1 MQDTDDI
8 CMGST
13 TGVLSQILEGDGIEP
28 GSQAGYELCKLIYLF
43 HPLGGKMVDRPIKL
57 AMSESRTVHVTR
69 GPEQRLREAFE
80 REWRAINADR
90 IIANTARQS
99 RIYGVGAVVMLID
112 GEPTNEAAKFDE
124 IYKKSVTF
132 NVLDPMNTA
141 GSVVLNQDPNSEDFQ
156 KVCGVTAAGKPYH
169 QSRCC
174 VMMNE
179 DPIYLSYTPSS
190 FGFAGRSVYQRALYP
205 LKSFI
210 QSMRADDM
218 VTIKA
223 GLLVAFI
230 QQASSIVN
238 NMMQKMSGI
247 KRWMLK
253 RGGNGDVLQVGQ
265 NDKIESLDMQ
275 NLEKPLDTARNHILA
290 NIATAADMPAILLN
304 SETFTRGFGEG
315 TEDAKAV
322 AQYIDDVRKDLQPLY
337 DFFVRIVQYRAWSPE
352 FYEALK
358 NDIPEYKNVT
368 WQSAFS
374 SWVGNFDYVWPSS
387 LKEPESEKVKVD
399 EIRFKAITE
408 MLNVLLPQLSS
419 DPANR
424 ATLIKWGCENA
435 NMNEHLF
442 ADRLELDYELL
453 EENPPKVITPPD
465 GENPDEPISQRAA

>member
-1 MQDTDDI
+1 MQDDDDF
-8 CMGST
+8 CMGSNA
-13 TGVLSQILEGDGIEP
+13 GVLSQILEGGSIEP
-28 GSQAGYELCKLIYLF
+28 GTQAGYELCKLIYLF

-57 AMSESRTVHVTR
+57 AMSDARTVHVTR
-69 GPEQRLREAFE
+69 GPEKRLREAFE
-80 REWRAINADR
+80 REWKAIKADR
-90 IIANTARQS
+90 IIANVARQS
-99 RIYGVGAVVMLID
+99 RIYGVGAVVMLIE
-112 GEPTNEAAKFDE
+112 GEETNKAADFGTL
-124 IYKKSVTF
+124 YKKSVTF

-141 GSVVLNQDPNSEDFQ
+141 GSVVLNQDPNAADFQ
-156 KVCGVTAAGKPYH
+156 KVGSVTAAGKPYH

-179 DPIYLSYTPSS
+179 DPIYLAYTPSS

-230 QQASSIVN
+230 KQASSIVN
-238 NMMQKMSGI
+238 AAMQKMSGI

-265 NDKIESLDMQ
+265 DDKIESLDMQ
-275 NLEKPLDTARNHILA
+275 NLEKPLDTARSHILA

-337 DFFVRIVQYRAWSPE
+337 DFFVRIVQCRAWSPD
-352 FYEALK
+352 FFDALK
-358 NDIPEYKNVT
+358 NDLPEYQNIS
-368 WQSAFS
+368 WSSAFNT
-374 SWVGNFDYVWPSS
+374 WVGNFDYVWPSS

-408 MLNVLLPQLSS
+408 MLTVLLPQLTS
-419 DPANR
+419 DPENR
-424 ATLIKWGCENA
+424 ATLIKWACENA
-435 NMNEHLF
+435 NMNENLF
-442 ADRLELDYELL
+442 ADRLELDYDLL
-453 EENPPKVITPPD
+453 EQLPPKEAPSGEDNID
-465 GENPDEPISQRAA
+465 GLVP

>member
-1 MQDTDDI
+1 MDTNDL
-8 CMGST
+8 CMGSNA
-13 TGVLSQILEGDGIEP
+13 GVLSQILEGDSIEP
-28 GSQAGYELCKLIYLF
+28 GAQAGYELCKLIYLF

-57 AMSESRTVHVTR
+57 AMAEPRVVRVTR
-69 GPEQRLREAFE
+69 GPDKRLSEAFE
-80 REWRAINADR
+80 REWKALKADR
-90 IIANTARQS
+90 LIANVARQS

-112 GEPTNEAAKFDE
+112 GEPTNEAAEYDSL
-124 IYKKSVTF
+124 YKKALTF

-141 GSVVLNQDPNSEDFQ
+141 GSIVLDQDPNSADFQ
-156 KVCGVTAAGKPYH
+156 KVGSVTAAGKPYH

-238 NMMQKMSGI
+238 AAMQKMSGI

-352 FYEALK
+352 FFEALK

-453 EENPPKVITPPD
+453 EENPPKVSTPPD

>member
-1 MQDTDDI
+1 MQDDDDF
-8 CMGST
+8 CMGSNA
-13 TGVLSQILEGDGIEP
+13 GVLSQILEGGSIEP
-28 GSQAGYELCKLIYLF
+28 GTQAGYELCKLIYLF

-57 AMSESRTVHVTR
+57 AMSDARTVHVTR
-69 GPEQRLREAFE
+69 GPEKRLREAFE
-80 REWRAINADR
+80 REWKAIKADR
-90 IIANTARQS
+90 IIANVARQS
-99 RIYGVGAVVMLID
+99 RIYGVGAVVMLIE
-112 GEPTNEAAKFDE
+112 GEETNKAADFE
-124 IYKKSVTF
+124 TLYKKSVTF

-141 GSVVLNQDPNSEDFQ
+141 GSVVLNQDPNAADFQ
-156 KVCGVTAAGKPYH
+156 KVGSVTAAGKPYH

-179 DPIYLSYTPSS
+179 DPIYLAYTPSS

-230 QQASSIVN
+230 KQASSIVN
-238 NMMQKMSGI
+238 AAMQKMSGI

-265 NDKIESLDMQ
+265 DDKIESLDMQ
-275 NLEKPLDTARNHILA
+275 NLEKPLDTARSHILA

-337 DFFVRIVQYRAWSPE
+337 DFFVRIVQCRAWSPD
-352 FYEALK
+352 FFDALK
-358 NDIPEYKNVT
+358 NDLPEYQNIS
-368 WQSAFS
+368 WSSAFNM
-374 SWVGNFDYVWPSS
+374 WVGNFDYVWPSS

-399 EIRFKAITE
+399 ETRFKAITE
-408 MLNVLLPQLSS
+408 MLTVLLPQLTS
-419 DPANR
+419 DPENR
-424 ATLIKWGCENA
+424 ATLIKWACENA
-435 NMNEHLF
+435 NMNENLF
-442 ADRLELDYELL
+442 ADRLELDYDLL
-453 EENPPKVITPPD
+453 EQLPPKESPSGEDNID
-465 GENPDEPISQRAA
+465 GLVP

>member
-1 MQDTDDI
+1 MMQDDDI
-8 CMGST
+8 CMGSNA
-13 TGVLSQILEGDGIEP
+13 GVLSKILEGGSIEP
-28 GSQAGYELCKLIYLF
+28 GAQAGYELCKLIYLF

-57 AMSESRTVHVTR
+57 AMSEPRTVHVTR
-69 GPEQRLREAFE
+69 GPERRLREAFE
-80 REWRAINADR
+80 REWKAIKADR

-99 RIYGVGAVVMLID
+99 RIYGVGAVVMLVD
-112 GEPTNEAAKFDE
+112 GEPTNEAAEFE
-124 IYKKSVTF
+124 SLYKKSITF

-141 GSVVLNQDPNSEDFQ
+141 GSIVMNQDPNSADFQ
-156 KVCGVTAAGKPYH
+156 KVGNVTVASKPYH
-169 QSRCC
+169 HSRCC

-179 DPIYLSYTPSS
+179 DPIYLAYTPSS

-230 QQASSIVN
+230 KQASSIVN

-253 RGGNGDVLQVGQ
+253 RGGNGDVLQVGEH
-265 NDKIESLDMQ
+265 DKIESLDMQ

-352 FYEALK
+352 FFEALK
-358 NDIPEYKNVT
+358 NDLPEYKSIS
-368 WQSAFS
+368 WEAAFS
-374 SWVGNFDYVWPSS
+374 SWVNNFDYVWPSS

-399 EIRFKAITE
+399 ETRFKAITE
-408 MLNVLLPQLSS
+408 MLTVLLPQLTK
-419 DPANR
+419 DPQNR
-424 ATLIKWGCENA
+424 ATLIKWACENA
-435 NMNEHLF
+435 NMNENLF
-442 ADRLELDYELL
+442 ADRLELDYEQL
-453 EENPPKVITPPD
+453 EQNPPDATPP
-465 GENPDEPISQRAA
+465 GEGNFDELLSERAA